1 MRSFMS
7 RAAAP
12 MLLAAALMLPAVSHA
27 QEVLAQGAF
36 HGASGHKTW
45 GDVVVLKSTG
55 GAQVVLQSNFNFDGA
70 PDPKVGF
77 GKGGMYDINSQ
88 LAPLKSRKGEQSYQ
102 VPASL
107 DLSAYDGATAI
118 SPRTAGLGITT
129 PAANTARPRGA
140 LLQKETIAPSS
151 SWRPGRWRAA

>member
-1 MRSFMS
+1 MRLLMS

-45 GDVVVLKSTG
+45 GDVVVLKSTD

-77 GKGGMYDINSQ
+77 GAGGTYDRASQ
-88 LAPLKSRKGEQSYQ
+88 LAPLASNTGEQVYD
-102 VPASL
+102 VPAGL
-107 DLSAYDGATAI
+107 DLTRYDEI
-118 SPRTAGLGITT
+118 YIWCERYSVPLGV
-129 PAANTARPRGA
+129 AA
-140 LLQKETIAPSS
+140 LK
-151 SWRPGRWRAA
+151 